1 MEYEPEGYLSNY
13 PKYISLDC
21 TEKIMDQMKSKVCK
35 LKLNNGNKGSGFFC
49 KIPFQNKMIPV
60 LITNN
65 HIIDEK
71 ELNNENQKI
80 YFSTYNNKELN
91 QKNPEYIE
99 LKNRMK
105 YTSVEYDIT
114 IIEVK
119 ESDNIKD
126 FLDLELEKN
135 NVHYNKETIYILH
148 YPNDENISVSYGIIN
163 NIREDK
169 KYEFIHFCNT
179 EKSSSGS
186 PILDLSNN
194 KIIGIHK
201 GTKNNHNLGSF
212 INYPILEF
220 INLNLKKNSI
230 TNIDIR
236 NTKET
241 KEEFGT
247 LPFNGLRGDG
257 GILFS
262 TKINAIRRIREEL
275 KKLTKDSLTCYS
287 CFTVGFSDEDNPFE
301 WKGSI
306 IGPEDTSYKG
316 GLFYF
321 KIIFPDN
328 YPNSRPEIDFLTPI
342 YHLNVKFFVDSSF
355 PLGHINLNTIDCWQ
369 SSFSMREIILEIFYL
384 LSNNNPESPYDYED
398 GRRRNEFLCNRSLF
412 EEKARYFTKKYA
424 NPLEKRKVY
433 TTDWDFTYNK

>member
-35 LKLNNGNKGSGFFC
+35 LKLNNGTKGSGFFC

-342 YHLNVKFFVDSSF
+342 YHLNIKFFVD
-355 PLGHINLNTIDCWQ
+355 N
-369 SSFSMREIILEIFYL
+369 
-384 LSNNNPESPYDYED
+384 
-398 GRRRNEFLCNRSLF
+398 
-412 EEKARYFTKKYA
+412 
-424 NPLEKRKVY
+424 
-433 TTDWDFTYNK
+433 

>member
-13 PKYISLDC
+13 PKYISLKC
-21 TEKIMDQMKSKVCK
+21 TEKIMDQMKSKICK
-35 LKLNNGNKGSGFFC
+35 LKLNNGTKGTGFFC

-80 YFSTYNNKELN
+80 YFSTYNDKELN
-91 QKNPEYIE
+91 QKNPKYIE

-105 YTSVEYDIT
+105 YTSVVYDIT

-119 ESDNIKD
+119 ESDNIKN

-135 NVHYNKETIYILH
+135 NIHYNKETIYILH
-148 YPNDENISVSYGIIN
+148 YPSDENISVSYGIIN
-163 NIREDK
+163 NIIEDK

-179 EKSSSGS
+179 EKGSSGS
-186 PILDLSNN
+186 PILDISNN

-220 INLNLKKNSI
+220 INLKLKKNSI
-230 TNIDIR
+230 INTDIK
-236 NTKET
+236 NTKES
-241 KEEFGT
+241 KNEFNS
-247 LPFNGLRGDG
+247 LQFNGLKSSGE
-257 GILFS
+257 ILS
-262 TKINAIRRIREEL
+262 PIKLQAMKRIKEEL
-275 KKLTKDSLTCYS
+275 KILTKEPLTNFGCN
-287 CFTVGFSDEDNPFE
+287 VGLFKEDNLFE
-301 WKGSI
+301 WKGSMM
-306 IGPEDTSYKG
+306 GPSDTSYKG

-321 KIIFPDN
+321 KIIFPDD
-328 YPNSRPEIDFLTPI
+328 YPNSKPEIFFLTPI
-342 YHLNVKFFVDSSF
+342 YHLNIKFFASGRQ
-355 PLGHINLNTIDCWQ
+355 PLGHISLSTIYDWK
-369 SSFSMREIILEIFYL
+369 SSYSMSKIIPEIFYL
-384 LSNNNPESPYDYED
+384 LSHNNPLSPYDYTD
-398 GRRRNEFLCNRSLF
+398 GRRRNEFENNRSLF

-424 NPLEKRKVY
+424 NPLGEREY